1 MASFGNR
8 LFDTVDRLANRADH
22 LLDKVRKTPR
32 KRLTEVPVIIEP
44 PDPFTKPVAIA
55 TAGPAPV
62 EPPLGD
68 ASVPAQVYGRR
79 TDDKSGRAVRTLRDR
94 GIDARFINLDDPEQL
109 TTEKR
114 LVRDTK
120 QYEMP
125 WVFVKG
131 ELVGN
136 YDALERMA
144 REGKLDAP
152 RRASGPGNA
161 GA

>member
-1 MASFGNR
+1 MASFGDR

-32 KRLTEVPVIIEP
+32 RRLTEEPVMIEA
-44 PDPFTKPVAIA
+44 PDPFTKPAATA

-68 ASVPAQVYGRR
+68 VKLPAQVYGRR
-79 TDDKSGRAVRTLRDR
+79 TDDKSGFAVRTLRDR
-94 GIDARFINLDDPEQL
+94 GVDARFINLDDPEQL

-131 ELVGN
+131 EFVGN

-144 REGKLDAP
+144 REGKLDEP
-152 RRASGPGNA
+152 RAKR

>member
-8 LFDTVDRLANRADH
+8 LFDTVDRLASRADH
-22 LLDKVRKTPR
+22 LLDKVRKKPR
-32 KRLTEVPVIIEP
+32 KRLTEELVIIEP
-44 PDPFTKPVAIA
+44 PDPFTKPVATA
-55 TAGPAPV
+55 SAGPAPV

-68 ASVPAQVYGRR
+68 VAVPAQVYGRR
-79 TDDKSGRAVRTLRDR
+79 TDDRSGRAVRTLRDR
-94 GIDARFINLDDPEQL
+94 GVDARFINLDDPEQL

-114 LVRDTK
+114 LVRDTR

-131 ELVGN
+131 EFVGN

-144 REGKLDAP
+144 REGKLDEP
-152 RRASGPGNA
+152 RAKR